1 MGPLVPDIISGNLNY
16 IAALLIGILFGA
28 ILEQAGFSTSK
39 KLVGLFYGY
48 DFTVLRVFFTA
59 GITAMVG
66 IMAFVHFGLLD
77 INLVYINPTFLWSAI
92 VGGLIMGLGFVLGGF
107 CPGTSVCAAAIG
119 KIDAMVFILGSFFG
133 VLIFAEGYPAFESLY
148 KAANLGI
155 PRIFTTLNISQ
166 NLFAFLTVLV
176 ALFAFYLV
184 TLIERKVNKEE
195 IVFFKLNKQNL
206 LIAFF
211 GCLLLVLSLTMTDR
225 KSFFLKLVEDENF
238 VKNYPLEEI
247 TPDELAFRIT
257 CQKCEQLRIID
268 LRSVEEYNKWSLPN
282 STLFTVDNL
291 FEKEP
296 NLFLRMKHTKRVF
309 VANDEITER
318 KAAILA
324 LKMGYKEIR
333 ILKGGLDAFTKEIV
347 QFEPIK
353 DPKTLEEQYRN
364 RFRSKAQKEI
374 AELIKNS
381 KPQGPVQKTQKRV
394 LGGC

>member
-16 IAALLIGILFGA
+16 IVALLIGILFGA

-77 INLVYINPTFLWSAI
+77 MNLVYINPTFLWSAI
-92 VGGLIMGLGFVLGGF
+92 VGGLVMGLGFVLGGF

-119 KIDAMVFILGSFFG
+119 KLDAMVFIIGSFFG

-148 KAANLGI
+148 KAANLGS
-155 PRIFTTLNISQ
+155 PRIFQTLNISE
-166 NLFAFLTVLV
+166 NLFAFLTVFV
-176 ALFAFYLV
+176 ALAAFYFV
-184 TLIERKVNKEE
+184 SLIEKKVNKEE
-195 IVFFKLNKQNL
+195 VVFFRLNKQNVLMAGFGFL
-206 LIAFF
+206 LII
-211 GCLLLVLSLTMTDR
+211 LSLTMTDR

-238 VKNYPLEEI
+238 VKNYPLEEM
-247 TPDELAFRIT
+247 TPDELAYRLA

-268 LRSVEEYNKWSLPN
+268 LRNSEEYNKWSLPN
-282 STLFTVDNL
+282 STLFTIDNF

-296 NLFLRMKHTKRVF
+296 NLFLKMKHTKKLF
-309 VANDEITER
+309 VADDEMTER
-318 KAAILA
+318 KAALMAIKL
-324 LKMGYKEIR
+324 GYKEIR
-333 ILKGGLDAFTKEIV
+333 ILKGGLDGFTKEIL

-353 DPKTLEEQYRN
+353 EPKTIDEKYRN
-364 RFRSKAQKEI
+364 RFRTKAKIEV
-374 AELIKNS
+374 AELIKNN
-381 KPQGPVQKTQKRV
+381 KPQGPVQKTQKRA